1 MIEAIANFFGI
12 IIRFIYEMVN
22 NNYLISILI
31 FTFLTK
37 LILFPLTFLQIKST
51 EKLQDIAPKDKA
63 IREKYKNDEKKQAEE
78 LSKLY
83 SENKINP
90 LGGCLPILI
99 QLPIILGMFYIVK
112 QPLTYIIQT
121 PKSEIKTYTATYLGK
136 EESEVTDAEIKTYE
150 IQVAEKN
157 NIIDMNVG
165 LGLNLGQ
172 TPSNVFSKEQD
183 KKASPISLIIPI
195 LAVVLSFAQ
204 TKLMKNNNNTNVD
217 ESAQQM
223 QKSTNLMM
231 PLLSGIISYTMPLA
245 LGVYWLFGSLLQ
257 ILQQMLITYVTNK
270 HKKVLELDKG
280 GVVNEKN

>member
-99 QLPIILGMFYIVK
+99 KLPIILGMFYIVK